1 MRNLYAPWRMEY
13 IEGPTQPGCLFCRLW
28 AAPAEEDRRNLV
40 VQRGEGA
47 MVVMNRFPYNNGHL
61 MIAPRHHT
69 SSLTGLDDAQTL
81 ALMRLV
87 RRSLEVLQT
96 LMKPQGFNVG
106 LNLGRVAGAGIPV
119 GTATPTSCRCSAR
132 SRSSTSTWSGPGKS
146 LSTASAILRGIA
158 ATRCDDRVILP
169 IYPAWCGGYVIIS
182 PGQGGAKVP
191 SPFQIHSGTYA
202 IREFAW
208 VRSSRSGARRCGS
221 TSIARC

>member
-106 LNLGRVAGAGIPV
+106 LNLGRVAGAGIPDHV
-119 GTATPTSCRCSAR
+119 HVHVVPRWDGDTNFLPVLGEVKVINEHLER
-132 SRSSTSTWSGPGKS
+132 TWEKLVNGFGDP
-146 LSTASAILRGIA
+146 
-158 ATRCDDRVILP
+158 
-169 IYPAWCGGYVIIS
+169 
-182 PGQGGAKVP
+182 
-191 SPFQIHSGTYA
+191 
-202 IREFAW
+202 
-208 VRSSRSGARRCGS
+208 
-221 TSIARC
+221 